1 MKKLKLYLDT
11 SIINFAFA
19 DDAPKQK
26 EVTLKLFDEL
36 NRYKGYISEIVL
48 GEINRASD
56 IKKRR
61 LFNFISKYDLEELMF
76 NESAKILADKYIEAG
91 VIPRKYQEDAFHI
104 AIASVN
110 DLDAIISWNFKHIVK
125 LKTRREVVGINLYMG
140 YKEIDIYSPWEVI
153 DID

>member
-125 LKTRREVVGINLYMG
+125 LKTRREVVEINLYMG

>member
-1 MKKLKLYLDT
+1 MAPET
-11 SIINFAFA
+11 ASERFCH
-19 DDAPKQK
+19 DAPKQK

>member
-1 MKKLKLYLDT
+1 M
-11 SIINFAFA
+11 
-19 DDAPKQK
+19 
-26 EVTLKLFDEL
+26 KLFDEL

>member
-153 DID
+153 EID